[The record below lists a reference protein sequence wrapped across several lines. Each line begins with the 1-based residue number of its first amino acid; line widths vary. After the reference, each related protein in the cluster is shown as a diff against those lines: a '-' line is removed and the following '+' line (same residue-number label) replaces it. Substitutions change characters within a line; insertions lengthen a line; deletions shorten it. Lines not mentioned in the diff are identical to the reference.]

1 MEPSLSV
8 NLNSRSISGRVSME
22 TRSKRVTE
30 SSSISIKVAS
40 LARILCSISSQL
52 LQRNIVARIKDL
64 TNVYSDNLS

>member
-30 SSSISIKVAS
+30 SRLLPIKVAS
-40 LARILCSISSQL
+40 LARILFSISP
-52 LQRNIVARIKDL
+52 DL
-64 TNVYSDNLS
+64 SNEI